1 MKESQFEKIKKKCP
15 LHYEHINCER
25 SELCRAST
33 LVLDGP
39 GCLGGQVSPPWYEN
53 GTFLC
58 KLNNCPFLFWS
69 SIIGDTNE

>member
-1 MKESQFEKIKKKCP
+1 MKKAQFEKIKKKCP
-15 LHYEHINCER
+15 LYYEHTNWEH

-39 GCLGGQVSPPWYEN
+39 GGLGGQVSPPWYRG

-58 KLNNCPFLFWS
+58 KLNNCPFLFWLNN
-69 SIIGDTNE
+69 IGVLK